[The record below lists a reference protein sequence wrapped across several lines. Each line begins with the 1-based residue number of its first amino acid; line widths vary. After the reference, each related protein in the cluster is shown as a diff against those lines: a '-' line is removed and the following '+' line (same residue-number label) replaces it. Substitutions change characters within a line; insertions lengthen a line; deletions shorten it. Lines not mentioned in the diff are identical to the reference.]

1 MDIYQLYNDLF
12 QFMKTNRCNVWLDTL
27 IPLLEHKLVEKP
39 HGDQQR
45 WLDALESLP
54 SLEVEDV
61 DIATSVS
68 ATGQVTDSQQ
78 AALEASLRGLMPWRK
93 GPFNLLGVHIDT
105 EWRSDWKWDRVAP
118 HISPLQHRL
127 VLDVGCGSGYH
138 CWRMLGAGAQ
148 RVVGIDPS
156 YLFLMQFE
164 AIKRYC
170 GPTAPIHLLPIRMED
185 VAPDLE
191 TFDTVFSMGV
201 LYHRRSPIDH
211 LFELKG
217 ALRKGGELVLE
228 TLVIEGKAGEFL
240 MPKDRYGMMRN
251 VWFIP
256 TTDTLKQWLERAG
269 FIDIRLVDLNQTQLE
284 EQRTTDWMR
293 YQSLVDFLDPTDP
306 SKTCEGYPAPL
317 RATLVATKA

>member
-293 YQSLVDFLDPTDP
+293 YQSLVDFLDPADP

>member
-105 EWRSDWKWDRVAP
+105 EWRSDWKWERVAP